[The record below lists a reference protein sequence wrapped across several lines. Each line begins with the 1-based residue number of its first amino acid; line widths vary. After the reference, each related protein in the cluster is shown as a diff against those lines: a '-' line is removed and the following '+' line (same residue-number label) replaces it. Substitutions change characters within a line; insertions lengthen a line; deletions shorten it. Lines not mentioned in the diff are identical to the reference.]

1 MSETAA
7 PGTEL
12 GDYTVET
19 VCRNGDR
26 VVASSDES
34 SVKVA
39 VGRGDAIVCTITNN
53 AEPDGPGLTPTAR
66 LRPLQGRRR
75 RRRVLGLSQRQR
87 ERGND
92 RGRKPVEPLWA
103 ARQARPRSARR
114 VRAWQ
119 PHTGVFQTPFQAGD
133 GTLTWT
139 LSERTAKANAD
150 SPACN
155 PTLEL
160 RKVTFPADDPGKFQL
175 KINNAVVAEGG
186 NGTTTGPLRIG
197 IGEGTVSETAGPGTS
212 LADYDSRVECT
223 RNGKVDVSAQGTK
236 VDGRVGR
243 GDLVVCT
250 FTNTRKGTPEPPNP
264 PNPPEPPNPPTPP
277 NAAQPADAEPA
288 AGAAASARPAAAP
301 RPRSDEERRADDG
314 QRRRAGSRGR

>member
-1 MSETAA
+1 MFE
-7 PGTEL
+7 PGT
-12 GDYTVET
+12 
-19 VCRNGDR
+19 
-26 VVASSDES
+26 
-34 SVKVA
+34 
-39 VGRGDAIVCTITNN
+39 
-53 AEPDGPGLTPTAR
+53 
-66 LRPLQGRRR
+66 
-75 RRRVLGLSQRQR
+75 
-87 ERGND
+87 
-92 RGRKPVEPLWA
+92 
-103 ARQARPRSARR
+103 
-114 VRAWQ
+114 
-119 PHTGVFQTPFQAGD
+119 HTGVFQTPFQAGD

-250 FTNTRKGTPEPPNP
+250 FTNTRKGTRSRRTHPTRR
-264 PNPPEPPNPPTPP
+264 NPPTHRHLPT
-277 NAAQPADAEPA
+277 
-288 AGAAASARPAAAP
+288 RPT
-301 RPRSDEERRADDG
+301 
-314 QRRRAGSRGR
+314 RRRRTRRRCRRLRQARRRSSTWP